1 MSLARTVSM
10 LVGTGKEEKAE
21 LRHVT
26 PHKQKGLGSQVSS
39 QFVTVTGANKLLQ
52 PSDRHGYR
60 HCELSFLGRKPIR
73 LHLRTQRQGRTA
85 PSADTSK
92 SQGRARFMRLEHS
105 ACCCRNVEDVPK
117 A

>member
-60 HCELSFLGRKPIR
+60 HCELSFLGRKLIR
-73 LHLRTQRQGRTA
+73 LHLRAQRQGRT
-85 PSADTSK
+85 PSADTFK
-92 SQGRARFMRLEHS
+92 SQGRTRFMRLEKRRS
-105 ACCCRNVEDVPK
+105 MEDVPK

>member
-1 MSLARTVSM
+1 MRKKPNSGMKLLT
-10 LVGTGKEEKAE
+10 
-21 LRHVT
+21 H
-26 PHKQKGLGSQVSS
+26 KGLGPKVSS
-39 QFVTVTGANKLLQ
+39 QFVNVTGANKLLR
-52 PSDRHGYR
+52 PSDSHGYR
-60 HCELSFLGRKPIR
+60 HCESFLGRKLIR
-73 LHLRTQRQGRTA
+73 LHPRTQRQGRTA